1 MAPLT
6 IEELSA
12 QVGVTV
18 RNIRA
23 YQAQG
28 LIDAPERSGR
38 VALYDDAHVARLELV
53 RDLREQGIGLPAIE
67 RLLRWGEGIDP
78 RELRAFADTL
88 MHGLLEESPLV
99 LSPQDVSDVWGDQV
113 TPELVQRSIATGFLR
128 LEDDGRIVVMS
139 PTLRA
144 HGMQLAA
151 LGVSFEEAVS
161 VLEQLNHHLDALAVV
176 FADLFTRN
184 VSGPALA
191 DGGGDRAAALAQV
204 TAAVDTMRPWATS
217 AVNAAFRLAM
227 QRRAEEAL
235 AEILPDGDEP
245 PPGP

>member
-1 MAPLT
+1 MPLT

-38 VALYDDAHVARLELV
+38 VALYDGDHVARLELV
-53 RDLREQGIGLPAIE
+53 RDLREQGFGLPAIE
-67 RLLRWGEGIDP
+67 RLLKWGEGIDP

-88 MHGLLEESPLV
+88 MHGLIEESPLV
-99 LSPQDVSDVWGDQV
+99 LDPQDVSDVWGDQV

-128 LEDDGRIVVMS
+128 VEEDGRFVVMS

-151 LGVSFEEAVS
+151 LGVTFEEAVG
-161 VLEQLNHHLDALAVV
+161 VLETLNEHLDALAVT
-176 FADLFTRN
+176 FAELFAER
-184 VSGPALA
+184 VSRPALDA
-191 DGGGDRAAALAQV
+191 GGDRARALADV
-204 TAAVDTMRPWATS
+204 RTALDTMRPWATS
-217 AVNAAFRLAM
+217 AVNAAFRLAL
-227 QRRAEEAL
+227 QRRSEEAL
-235 AEILPDGDEP
+235 AELLPDDS
-245 PPGP
+245 

>member
-1 MAPLT
+1 MSDTPPLT

-38 VALYDDAHVARLELV
+38 VAHYDETHVARLELV
-53 RDLREQGIGLPAIE
+53 RDLREQGFGLPAIE
-67 RLLRWGEGIDP
+67 RLLMWGEGIDP

-88 MHGLLEESPLV
+88 MHGIIEESPMV
-99 LSPQDVSDVWGDQV
+99 LEPGEVSDVWGDQL

-128 LEDDGRIVVMS
+128 LEDDGRFVVMS

-144 HGMQLAA
+144 HGRQLAA
-151 LGVSFEEAVS
+151 LGVSFEEAVT
-161 VLEQLNHHLDALAVV
+161 VLETLHEHLDALA
-176 FADLFTRN
+176 ATLAELFRRN

-191 DGGGDRAAALAQV
+191 EADDRAQALAQV
-204 TAAVDTMRPWATS
+204 SAALDTMRPWATS
-217 AVNAAFRLAM
+217 AVNAAFRLAL
-227 QRRAEEAL
+227 QRHSEAALEELLPAE
-235 AEILPDGDEP
+235 AETD
-245 PPGP
+245 